1 MLLVPRKRTVTVS
14 MLFALLATVA
24 FADVLIVEE
33 GFESGALLDI
43 SNPSGS
49 TPEVIQTTTLVP
61 ANT

>member
-1 MLLVPRKRTVTVS
+1 MMRRTLWTAISFMGGAVG
-14 MLFALLATVA
+14 
-24 FADVLIVEE
+24 VLIVEE